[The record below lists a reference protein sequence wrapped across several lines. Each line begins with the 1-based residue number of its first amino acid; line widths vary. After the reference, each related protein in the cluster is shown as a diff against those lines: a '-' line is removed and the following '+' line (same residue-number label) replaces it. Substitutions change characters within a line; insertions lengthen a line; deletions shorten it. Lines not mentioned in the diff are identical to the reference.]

1 VYNLKY
7 TKRIIS
13 SVPRTNIPIIHS
25 VADHLAQDISKKN
38 DFPRSRRQHTLI
50 RLDVPLRLR
59 SAAFE
64 FLSRSQPDLTNR
76 LVTTFWLRR
85 DRVTRR
91 LKTSK
96 PQGLTRHLVHTPTRR
111 CLLFVLRCLPPP
123 LSRLIL
129 PSFYLLPLF
138 CPRTI
143 VFSAGKIDGG
153 WVAVSVITPSK

>member
-1 VYNLKY
+1 VDYFKY
-7 TKRIIS
+7 IPRNRSDCLHNASRITSYKISQRRITFS
-13 SVPRTNIPIIHS
+13 SVTYTTQSRP
-25 VADHLAQDISKKN
+25 
-38 DFPRSRRQHTLI
+38 SRRS
-50 RLDVPLRLR
+50 LRLR
-59 SAAFE
+59 SVAFE

-143 VFSAGKIDGG
+143 VFSTGKIDGG
-153 WVAVSVITPSK
+153 